1 MGYKKKL
8 ILKEFT
14 LYYFNLDN
22 LLEGKYMV
30 DFISQIQAD
39 KIKIVEKLSVQHLV
53 KDVYKVTDEEIYR
66 KLNHAY
72 KQVTEYAR
80 YSLGEQF
87 KELLCETN
95 IKLTN
100 II

>member
-1 MGYKKKL
+1 
-8 ILKEFT
+8 
-14 LYYFNLDN
+14 
-22 LLEGKYMV
+22 MV

-53 KDVYKVTDEEIYR
+53 KDIYKVTDEEIYR

-87 KELLCETN
+87 DKIIFYNHEKE
-95 IKLTN
+95 
-100 II
+100 IIEATSESRNAEKYVVHIHE